1 MTWLAESGAR
11 PPETAPGHS
20 LRALQ
25 DWLQA
30 AIRAPGPERGSGL
43 LGGCEE
49 HIRSGPGLGAAERVA
64 LYARGYLARLQECL
78 RADHPALRALV
89 GDALFERFVVGFLWS
104 NPPRGHD
111 LAELGTGF
119 ASYLERTRPPDG
131 AVPEAHRALLDLP
144 VDLVRVER
152 ARLEALRAPGL
163 EDAARAP
170 VPGPHELLLGTEVVV
185 SAAPCLRIT
194 ETRHDVR
201 DFLAA
206 MDRGEPPEPPPEER
220 TLLAVSRVDF
230 RPTLTPLHDWQR
242 EALACCDTPRPL
254 SELAARLAA
263 LRGESEGAVRADLA
277 LWLPVAREQGL
288 VNLEHGSDK
297 EEHP

>member
-1 MTWLAESGAR
+1 MTLLAESGAR
-11 PPETAPGHS
+11 APEHAPERS

-25 DWLQA
+25 EWLQA
-30 AIRAPGPERGSGL
+30 AIRAPGPERGSAL
-43 LGGCEE
+43 LGQCEE
-49 HIRSGPGLGAAERVA
+49 RVRSGPGLGAAERVA

-89 GDALFERFVVGFLWS
+89 GDALFERFVVGYLWS

-111 LAELGTGF
+111 LFELGAGF
-119 ASYLERTRPPDG
+119 ADHLERTRPPDE
-131 AVPEAHRALLDLP
+131 AVPEARRALLALP

-170 VPGPHELLLGTEVVV
+170 APGPHELLLGTGGVT
-185 SAAPCLRIT
+185 AAPCLRLT

-201 DFLAA
+201 AFLAA
-206 MDRGEPPEPPPEER
+206 VGRGEPPQAPPEKR

-230 RPTLTPLHDWQR
+230 RPTLTPLHEWQWA
-242 EALACCDTPRPL
+242 ALACCDTPRPV
-254 SELAARLAA
+254 SELAAVLAA
-263 LRGESEGAVRADLA
+263 RRGESEGAVRADLA

-288 VNLEHGSDK
+288 VKLVH
-297 EEHP
+297 